1 MRRMPPMSRR
11 NDGSREMATIGQR
24 RRGENG
30 DNLIR
35 SSTLSID
42 LPSFRARTAI
52 NRTDLSKPVTQAI
65 QDGIIIATR
74 SVLDYGCGRGGDV
87 ARLSELGYRA
97 VGWDPVFAPEQ
108 PLAAADIVNLGY
120 VVNVIESPEERVET
134 LRRAWNLTTSVLV
147 VAARLDWEAH
157 NTASQPVADGIVTRR
172 GTFQKFYAQ
181 HELKSWIESILGC
194 GAHAAAPGVFY
205 VFRNPADAESLRAR
219 QVRRPSAVPRASMS
233 RLLYEQHTELLH
245 ELASF
250 LEERGRLPDVTELNK
265 GELLLSAFGTIRQA
279 FRILCRATGR
289 SDWSAEAAL
298 ARNNILVYLA
308 LSAFA
313 GRPRMGTLPI
323 DIQRDIKEH
332 FGSYRAATAEADRL
346 LFSLKSDDALTTVV
360 QNLPIGKI
368 LPDAVYFH
376 ASVLPELPS
385 FLRVYEGCAKALV
398 GSVSATVIKLH
409 RQQRKVSYLFYP
421 DFEKDPHPALNGSLR
436 VDLQTFDIR
445 FTDFRESANPP
456 ILHRKETLI
465 ARDHPLH
472 QRFAKL
478 TSQEERA
485 DLLGVPGIG
494 TRNTWNKLLEQEG
507 WRLAGHRLLRRTPR

>member
-1 MRRMPPMSRR
+1 MPPISHTDD
-11 NDGSREMATIGQR
+11 NSPDTATI
-24 RRGENG
+24 RGRARDESS
-30 DNLIR
+30 DKPER

-42 LPSFRARTAI
+42 LSSLRARTAI
-52 NRTDLSKPVTQAI
+52 NRTELSKPVTQAI
-65 QDGIIIATR
+65 QDGVIIAAR

-87 ARLSELGYRA
+87 ARLCELGYTA
-97 VGWDPVFAPEQ
+97 VGWDPVFAPDQ
-108 PLAAADIVNLGY
+108 SLAAADIVNLGY
-120 VVNVIESPEERVET
+120 VVNVIESPEERAET

-147 VAARLDWEAH
+147 VAARLDWEARG
-157 NTASQPVADGIVTRR
+157 TASQPVADGIVTTR
-172 GTFQKFYAQ
+172 GTFQKFYTQ
-181 HELKSWIESILGC
+181 YELKSWIESILGC
-194 GAHAAAPGVFY
+194 GTHAAAPGVFY
-205 VFRNPADAESLRAR
+205 IFRNPEDAESLRAR
-219 QVRRPSAVPRASMS
+219 QVRRPSAAPRPSMS
-233 RLLYEQHTELLH
+233 RLLYERHTELLQ

-250 LEERGRLPDVTELNK
+250 LEERGRLPDAAELS
-265 GELLLSAFGTIRQA
+265 GGGSLLSAFGTIRQA
-279 FRILCRATGR
+279 FRVLCRATGR
-289 SDWSAEAAL
+289 SDWSAEAVR
-298 ARNNILVYLA
+298 ARDNLLVYLA

-313 GRPRMGTLPI
+313 GRPRMGALPS
-323 DIQRDIKEH
+323 DIQRDIKEL

-346 LFSLKSDDALTTVV
+346 LFSLRSDEALTNIV
-360 QNLPIGKI
+360 QDLPVGKI

-421 DFEKDPHPALNGSLR
+421 EFEKDAHPTLNASLR
-436 VDLQTFDIR
+436 VDLHTFNIR

-465 ARDHPLH
+465 ARDHPLY
-472 QRFAKL
+472 QKFAKL

-494 TRNTWNKLLEQEG
+494 TTNPWNKLLEQEG
-507 WRLAGHRLLRRTPR
+507 WRLAGHRLLRKLPG